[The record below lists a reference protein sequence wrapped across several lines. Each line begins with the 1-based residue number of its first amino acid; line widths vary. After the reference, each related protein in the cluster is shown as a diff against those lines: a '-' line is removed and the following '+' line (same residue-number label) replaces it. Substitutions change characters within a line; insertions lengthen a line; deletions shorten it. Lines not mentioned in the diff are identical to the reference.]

1 MKQLL
6 DYIVKSIVENP
17 QEVNIHS
24 CSGKM
29 TTLYE
34 IEINKSDIGK
44 IIGKDGVTLDSINT
58 LLSVASVKNNKKSV
72 LEIID

>member
-6 DYIVKSIVENP
+6 DYVVKAMVDNP
-17 QEVNIHS
+17 QDVAIHS
-24 CSGKM
+24 CEGKR

-34 IEINKSDIGK
+34 IEISKSDIGK
-44 IIGKDGVTLDSINT
+44 IIGKDGVTLESINT

>member
-6 DYIVKSIVENP
+6 EYIVKSIVETP
-17 QEVNIHS
+17 QDVNIHS
-24 CSGKM
+24 CEGKK

-34 IEINKSDIGK
+34 IEINKNDMGK